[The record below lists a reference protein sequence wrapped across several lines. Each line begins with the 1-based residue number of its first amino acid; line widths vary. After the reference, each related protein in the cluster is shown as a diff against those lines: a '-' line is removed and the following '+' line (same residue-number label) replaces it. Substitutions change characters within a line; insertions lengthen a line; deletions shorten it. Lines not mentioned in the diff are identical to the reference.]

1 MVAGT
6 KVKWSPADLSR
17 VGRAALALATGK
29 KATLEARL
37 PAGLLDGLAADLDA
51 FDGKQS
57 AATLATEALRE
68 ATRTQDAA
76 ARAAVD
82 FMGHLRAAVVRAQ
95 PPAAVRA
102 AFGLSLRPNVNKV
115 SSVVAAL
122 DAAVDGATRYP
133 DVTREAGVLS
143 SDVDR
148 LKALRTALASADAK
162 QESTKL
168 TKKLPVV
175 DRRQVQARIEKAT
188 DTIIN
193 AGAMAFAD
201 KPDEA
206 QLFRSLVPSRG
217 LKKVTP
223 ASA

>member
-1 MVAGT
+1 MAAGT
-6 KVKWSPADLSR
+6 KVKWSPSDLSR
-17 VGRAALALATGK
+17 VGRAALALATSK

-51 FDGKQS
+51 FEGKQS

-82 FMGHLRAAVVRAQ
+82 FMGHVRAAIVRAA

-102 AFGLSLRPNVNKV
+102 AFGLSLRPLPAKV
-115 SSVVAAL
+115 SSVIAAL

-133 DVTREAGVLS
+133 DVAREAGVLT

-148 LKALRTALASADAK
+148 LKALRSALASADAK
-162 QESTKL
+162 QEATKL

-175 DRRQVQARIEKAT
+175 DRKQVQGRIEKAT

-201 KPDEA
+201 APDQA
-206 QLFRSLVPSRG
+206 RLFRDLVPSRG
-217 LKKVTP
+217 LKKATP